1 MAAIDGRP
9 LMDDGDREGAEQVW
23 AIVLAAGTGMRFG
36 GVKQFTSLDGRRLVD
51 VVVDTAVSVC
61 DEVVVVLPAGVEWDG
76 CPVAAVAEGG
86 PTREA
91 SVRCG
96 LAAVPPTVGLIVI
109 HDAAHPLA
117 SPQLF
122 EAVIAAVRTGA
133 GIDGAVPG
141 LPLAETLKRVDGGR
155 SVANVPR
162 GDLVMVQ
169 TPHAFRA
176 EVLRT
181 AHRRGGDATDDSVL
195 VEAAGGTV
203 VVVPG
208 DPGNIHV
215 TTPDELE
222 MARRLATPRSAL

>member
-1 MAAIDGRP
+1 MAAVDGRP

-23 AIVLAAGTGMRFG
+23 AIVLAAGTGMRLG

-176 EVLRT
+176 EALRT

-208 DPGNIHV
+208 DPRNIHV
-215 TTPDELE
+215 TSAEELD
-222 MARRLATPRSAL
+222 MARRLAAPG